1 MNSMAETEKKQSI
14 VLKDRKTLDLDA
26 VSDVISFEED
36 HVLLKTALGDLS
48 VEGEGMRMTR
58 LDLEKGLV
66 SLEGRISAL
75 FYTEHT
81 KGAKGGFFSRL
92 VK

>member
-1 MNSMAETEKKQSI
+1 MNSMADLEKKQSI
-14 VLKDRKTLDLDA
+14 LLKDRKTLDIDA
-26 VSDVISFEED
+26 VSDVVSFEED
-36 HVLLKTALGDLS
+36 HVLLKTALGELS

-66 SLEGRISAL
+66 SLEGHISAL
-75 FYTEHT
+75 FYNEAV

>member
-1 MNSMAETEKKQSI
+1 MNSMADLEKKQSI
-14 VLKDRKTLDLDA
+14 LLKDRKTLDIDA
-26 VSDVISFEED
+26 VSDVVSFEED
-36 HVLLKTALGDLS
+36 HVLLKTALGELS

-66 SLEGRISAL
+66 SLEGHISAL
-75 FYTEHT
+75 FYNEAV
-81 KGAKGGFFSRL
+81 KGAKSGFFSRL